1 MFYNQVVG
9 LRAVGRSEKQ
19 EGADSNMSAIVCP
32 MGETGLTN
40 LPKSGGGMVPR
51 LRKSWDCFLLLSFVA
66 RSSAD
71 ILNKVVLRKTPL
83 NQDNVKGKNATFLIL

>member
-19 EGADSNMSAIVCP
+19 EGADINMSAIICP

-40 LPKSGGGMVPR
+40 LPKSGGGHGPPTPTS
-51 LRKSWDCFLLLSFVA
+51 LGLLSFA
-66 RSSAD
+66 FFCGAIIS
-71 ILNKVVLRKTPL
+71 
-83 NQDNVKGKNATFLIL
+83 